1 MPIRLPD
8 IPNLASTASA
18 PDLVDPSAATAPAR
32 ALGSVA
38 QGIANVSGAFADEAE
53 RIQRMENAR
62 IESGARQQWM
72 QGWGQLQAELETDPD
87 PASHIARTDAFL
99 QEQKATLDQPDM
111 SESAREALSLQ
122 YDEFATRA
130 KNAATGG
137 AANLANRRAA
147 LTLTNELEEA
157 ERTGNPAMFERGLKT
172 AQDAGV
178 VLPEQAG
185 KLRSD
190 FARTVRKNNLIAQA
204 IDSPDLFLEE
214 HKERPDGI
222 DPVEWQN
229 ITGTAKRNLAQQTAD
244 TVDQI
249 QDGIAA
255 GNITRPEQIDDL
267 APGMRPAA
275 REQLKTNLA
284 RRADAN
290 LRALQATPGYQAS
303 TVSKVEELLDRYT
316 VDTDDYDTAYAEMD
330 GLVRSLPEGSAVRA
344 ELTRRLTES
353 RNGQVRQLET
363 AADFHRQAL
372 TELTKQGAFGTGTI
386 SKPIEQ
392 ILTDGI
398 LRDPAKITARGFTPE
413 QAAIITSGTASAGD
427 LEALGVPEKTAKA
440 LAGKGDTEARRVALF
455 RALSGSRA
463 GFDKSTEYER
473 AALDAIES
481 GKAGFVEVA
490 DLAAREKQRRA
501 AGLAKTKLEAWLKA
515 NPNADEA
522 KGREALLNITGELAI
537 PGAVESILTAP
548 PAFLDGIDID
558 GTLLPP
564 PPQ

>member
-8 IPNLASTASA
+8 IPNLASTASS
-18 PDLVDPSAATAPAR
+18 PDLVNPGAATAPAR

-62 IESGARQQWM
+62 IESAARQQWM
-72 QGWGQLQAELETDPD
+72 QGWGQLQAELENDPD

-111 SESAREALSLQ
+111 SEGAREALKLQ
-122 YDEFATRA
+122 YDDFATRA
-130 KNAATGG
+130 KNAATGN
-137 AANLANRRAA
+137 AANLANKRAA
-147 LTLTNELEEA
+147 LTITNELDDA
-157 ERTGNPAMFERGLKT
+157 ERTGNPAQFERGLKT
-172 AQDAGV
+172 GLDAGII
-178 VLPEQAG
+178 LPEQAD
-185 KLRSD
+185 KLRGD

-204 IDSPDLFLEE
+204 IESPELFFEE

-222 DPVEWQN
+222 DPVEWEN

-244 TVDQI
+244 TVGQI

-267 APGMRPAA
+267 APGLRPAA
-275 REQLKTNLA
+275 RERLKADLA
-284 RRADAN
+284 SLADAN
-290 LRALQATPGYQAS
+290 TKAVRATPGYQAS
-303 TVSKVEELLDRYT
+303 TVAKVEELLDRYT
-316 VDTDDYDTAYAEMD
+316 VDSDGYDSAFVEMD
-330 GLVRSLPEGSAVRA
+330 SLVRTLPPGAVKE
-344 ELTRRLTES
+344 ELSRRLTES
-353 RNGQVRQLET
+353 RNGQIRQLET

-372 TELTKQGAFGTGTI
+372 ADLTKQGAFGTGTI

-392 ILTDGI
+392 ILADGI

-413 QAAIITSGTASAGD
+413 QAAIITSGTATAGE
-427 LEALGVPEKTAKA
+427 LEALGVPEKTAKS
-440 LAGKGDTEARRVALF
+440 LAGKGDTDARRIALF

-463 GFDKSTEYER
+463 GFDKSTPYER

-481 GKAGFVEVA
+481 GKSGFVEVS

-537 PGAVESILTAP
+537 PGAVESILSAP
-548 PAFLDGIDID
+548 PSFMEGIEADGS
-558 GTLLPP
+558 LLPP
-564 PPQ
+564 PPEQ